1 MLRTRDVLQILT
13 NGKFFEEPKVRHTNE
28 HNKLTIRMNE
38 HSNKNDEMN
47 KKCEKDKMFL
57 LKQINKKAKSTKRR

>member
-13 NGKFFEEPKVRHTNE
+13 NVKIFEELKVRHTIE

-38 HSNKNDEMN
+38 HSKRNDEMN

-57 LKQINKKAKSTKRR
+57 FKQINKKS